1 MKCPKKGTESADP
14 KNTVPSPLLGNMLG
28 FLPQPGPCRN
38 LEARPRLTLLLSAPD
53 TMDFLLMFANY
64 RLDPEKKLQDYQIR
78 NKSTIIIV
86 VQLPGGGPGHQGCA
100 GPVWGE
106 HLVVEPHWSWVGSAG
121 YRQGWGNKQS

>member
-1 MKCPKKGTESADP
+1 MMYQLVVHGVMGKSTVLDVASSEEEFNNMTVKWLMKLVSKAVLKA
-14 KNTVPSPLLGNMLG
+14 
-28 FLPQPGPCRN
+28 
-38 LEARPRLTLLLSAPD
+38 D

-78 NKSTIIIV
+78 NKSTVIIV

-100 GPVWGE
+100 DPVLGG

-121 YRQGWGNKQS
+121 Y